1 LIISG
6 ISSQNTELVFS
17 YVYNFF
23 KIENFVDLEN
33 YFLQEQPTTF
43 LIIIGLLFV
52 VIFTGE
58 IIWKQYLSRYFYIL
72 SYFVYFMIIMIISV
86 DSYFW
91 HSLMLE
97 ILILPIFFMLMIC
110 SNMYKINY
118 LIKDS
123 YYIVCLSCVYLAGI
137 NYLGILSKINGGSIF
152 LTRSELV
159 NMFTD
164 ITAAQNI
171 LFVLLIS
178 YYSLKLFLFSR
189 LIGNLHNSKENKH
202 SVLLIMTISSLIIY
216 IVSIHS
222 FFLPLMKNIINEY
235 KNYFIIFGLLA
246 TLISYV
252 NAALSKS
259 LHKVFEW
266 HIKAMVLMVLSLVI
280 YMDNIKTL
288 LPLIFNLCLIAFAF
302 YFILLIINNTDR
314 TLGLAKARQNKHLLM
329 YFMLYFVFVVT
340 NAPFTLGFYANI
352 NVFYNLLIMDK
363 IIALSFILIQFLG
376 PISLYVAAHKMLR
389 NSREAKLVDSCY
401 FNINT
406 KFVEYI
412 PMIII
417 VGLNILFG
425 FLPEYIE

>member
-1 LIISG
+1 
-6 ISSQNTELVFS
+6 
-17 YVYNFF
+17 
-23 KIENFVDLEN
+23 
-33 YFLQEQPTTF
+33 
-43 LIIIGLLFV
+43 
-52 VIFTGE
+52 
-58 IIWKQYLSRYFYIL
+58 
-72 SYFVYFMIIMIISV
+72 
-86 DSYFW
+86 
-91 HSLMLE
+91 
-97 ILILPIFFMLMIC
+97 MLMIC
-110 SNMYKINY
+110 SNMHKISY
-118 LIKDS
+118 LVKDS
-123 YYIVCLSCVYLAGI
+123 YYIICLSCVYLVGI
-137 NYLGILSKINGGSIF
+137 NYLGILCKINGGSIF
-152 LTRSELV
+152 LTKNELV
-159 NMFTD
+159 NMFND
-164 ITAAQNI
+164 ISAVQNI

-178 YYSLKLFLFSR
+178 CYSLKLFLFSR
-189 LIGNLHNSKENKH
+189 LIGNLYNSKENKH

-235 KNYFIIFGLLA
+235 KNYFIIFGLIA
-246 TLISYV
+246 TLFFYV

-259 LHKVFEW
+259 LHKVFDW
-266 HIKAMVLMVLSLVI
+266 HMKAMVLMVLSLVI

-302 YFILLIINNTDR
+302 YFILLIINNTEK
-314 TLGLAKARQNKHLLM
+314 TLDLVKETQKKHSSM
-329 YFMLYFVFVVT
+329 YFIFCFVLVVT

-363 IIALSFILIQFLG
+363 IIALSFILIQLLG
-376 PISLYVAAHKMLR
+376 PISLYVMAHKLFK